1 MKIYICHNPANTF
14 TIPVMNRP
22 TLKEISARTGLSIAT
37 ISRAMS
43 GSGLVRRETQEIIDK
58 AVRELQNRGGQSN
71 LIGLVIPDTRNP
83 FFPMMYEGIND
94 VADAND
100 LTILQCSSNA
110 NATREEKIVRRLV
123 DYGVDGLI
131 LISCGTV
138 YPYLERIVR
147 DRHVPIVFLDRDPGL
162 AGIDLV
168 TVENRDGMYQAAKY
182 LITLGHRQILFLA
195 GTKGASTT
203 KERYDGFMQAI
214 HDSDVDA
221 SGIIFENADY
231 GNATAYHVVRSRIM
245 DRGNVDFTAVCASN
259 DEMALGA
266 MRALAELGIDVPH
279 DVSVI
284 GYDDIPSAGKAGLT
298 TVRQPLREMGK
309 NAMYLLMQEMRD
321 NSMPHQKMTL
331 SANLILRDTG
341 SPARR

>member
-1 MKIYICHNPANTF
+1 MGVIRLQF
-14 TIPVMNRP
+14 QVMSRP

-43 GSGLVRRETQEIIDK
+43 GSGLVRRETQEVIDK
-58 AVRELQNRGGQSN
+58 AVRELQSRGGQSN

-100 LTILQCSSNA
+100 MTILQCSSNA
-110 NATREEKIVRRLV
+110 DAKREEKIVHRLA
-123 DYGVDGLI
+123 DHGVDGLI

-138 YPYLERIVR
+138 YPYLERLVR

-162 AGIDLV
+162 AGVDLV
-168 TVENRDGMYQAAKY
+168 TVENRDGMYQATKY
-182 LITLGHRQILFLA
+182 LLTLGHRQILFLA
-195 GTKGASTT
+195 GTTGASTT

-221 SGIIFENADY
+221 SGIIIENADY

-245 DRGNVDFTAVCASN
+245 DRGSVDFTAVCASN

-284 GYDDIPSAGKAGLT
+284 GYDDIPSAGKARLT

-321 NSMPHQKMTL
+321 SGMPHQKMTL